1 MQEGGVS
8 PVTDKLW
15 QTQLKHHCPPYLAA
29 RVSPLSVDES
39 LSKLPALSLAP
50 EELLG
55 GEPAAALRAAA
66 RPWSC
71 NARARADQGGV
82 VGAERDAMRW
92 QTAAAAL
99 TRGFL
104 AGLAGW

>member
-8 PVTDKLW
+8 PLTDRLC
-15 QTQLKHHCPPYLAA
+15 TQHKHHCPPYLAA

-55 GEPAAALRAAA
+55 GEPAAAMRAAA
-66 RPWSC
+66 RPWPC
-71 NARARADQGGV
+71 NARAGQGG
-82 VGAERDAMRW
+82 
-92 QTAAAAL
+92 
-99 TRGFL
+99 
-104 AGLAGW
+104 